1 MTVEELLQQ
10 ILDEL
15 RLQRKERQSP
25 SGYDWNTVLSLPD
38 HLRKTA
44 LVLAQLGRA
53 TAQDIA
59 NITKR
64 ARAVESAYLNQ
75 LAIQGLARKERNGRE
90 VYFQPEVK

>member
-1 MTVEELLQQ
+1 MTVEALLQQ
-10 ILDEL
+10 ILEEL

-25 SGYDWNTVLSLPD
+25 SGYEWNTVLSLPD

-44 LVLAQLGRA
+44 LVLAQQGRA
-53 TAQDIA
+53 TATDIA
-59 NITKR
+59 NITHK

-75 LAIQGLARKERNGRE
+75 LAVQGLAKKERNGRE

>member
-15 RLQRKERQSP
+15 RLQRKEKQSP
-25 SGYDWNTVLSLPD
+25 ARYDWNILLSLPD

-44 LVLAQLGRA
+44 LALALQGLA
-53 TAQDIA
+53 TATDIA
-59 NITKR
+59 NITHR
-64 ARAVESAYLNQ
+64 ARAVECLYLNH
-75 LAIQGLARKERNGRE
+75 LVMRGLATRTGNKP